1 MEITDK
7 ELIKGCLEGSPAFQR
22 LLYKRFAAKM
32 LFVCCRYTSNREEAE
47 DILQE
52 GFVIIFDKLSQF
64 KAEGSLE
71 GWIRR
76 IMVNKAIEHYRKTA
90 KVFPLLDIENLQ
102 EELVDVND
110 VQSNIAAADLL
121 EMIQSLPPMYK
132 MVFNLYIFEDMNH
145 KEIAE
150 RLGIVEGT
158 SKSNL
163 FHARMLL
170 RKKLNH
176 SLIAAKKNDYHER
189 KL

>member
-1 MEITDK
+1 
-7 ELIKGCLEGSPAFQR
+7 
-22 LLYKRFAAKM
+22 M
-32 LFVCCRYTSNREEAE
+32 LFVCCRYTTSKEEGE

-52 GFVIIFDKLSQF
+52 GFITVFEKLKQF
-64 KAEGSLE
+64 KGEGSLE
-71 GWIRR
+71 GWVRR
-76 IMVNKAIEHYRKTA
+76 IMVNKAIEHYRKTS
-90 KVFPLLDIENLQ
+90 KIFTLTDIEDVQ
-102 EELVDVND
+102 GELIDVND
-110 VQSNIAAADLL
+110 VQSNMAADELL
-121 EMIQSLPPMYK
+121 EMIQELPPMYK

-176 SLIAAKKNDYHER
+176 SMIAAKKNEYHER
-189 KL
+189 QL

>member
-1 MEITDK
+1 LDITDQ
-7 ELIKGCLEGSPAFQR
+7 ELIRGCHDGSPEFQR
-22 LLYKRFAAKM
+22 LLYKRFAGKM
-32 LFVCCRYTSNREEAE
+32 LFVCCRYTNTREEAE

-52 GFVIIFDKLSQF
+52 GFLTVFTKLSQF
-64 KAEGSLE
+64 KGEGSLE
-71 GWIRR
+71 GWVRR
-76 IMVNKAIEHYRKTA
+76 IMVNKSIEHYRKASKIFTL
-90 KVFPLLDIENLQ
+90 VDIENVKD
-102 EELVDVND
+102 ELIDADDVL
-110 VQSNIAAADLL
+110 SNISANELL

-176 SLIAAKKNDYHER
+176 SMVAAKNNEYREQQV
-189 KL
+189 